1 MSDAKQPEPPRI
13 ADLLLVAQAFG
24 LLAWGAL
31 LWIALRTGAVEIP
44 LLGRWNPPPSTLPGL
59 LWLLAAWRLRGAR
72 DWTPAWN
79 GTTLRLLIAAGLHL
93 YLIPYL
99 GWWQS
104 AAPEWYQRFNTLLL
118 AAAIAIGV
126 TGAYRLA
133 YETARRLG
141 DRLLRAE
148 IWLSILATPALAG
161 GFALLLR
168 WSANRAGAGDA
179 GIVEWFLLLR
189 ELPGGPR
196 IALLGVLLLPLMPF
210 PILMLEVR
218 ARALAAIP
226 DEAPS
231 QNQA

>member
-1 MSDAKQPEPPRI
+1 MSDAKQPEAPRI

-44 LLGRWNPPPSTLPGL
+44 MLGRWNPPPSTLPGL
-59 LWLLAAWRLRGAR
+59 LWLVAAWRLRGVR

-79 GTTLRLLIAAGLHL
+79 GTTRRLLIAAGLHL

-104 AAPEWYQRFNTLLL
+104 AAPDLYQRFNTLLL
-118 AAAIAIGV
+118 AVAIAFGV

-148 IWLSILATPALAG
+148 VWLSILATPALAG

-196 IALLGVLLLPLMPF
+196 IALLGVLMLPLMPF
-210 PILMLEVR
+210 PLLMLEAR

-226 DEAPS
+226 DEAPP